1 MLDLVEMGESTVS
14 PKYQIVI
21 RSVASWL
28 QISPGDKVKILV
40 DKESN
45 KVVIESVTVKKRE
58 AQK

>member
-1 MLDLVEMGESTVS
+1 MGESTVS